1 MFHVD
6 VRYIGLERQD
16 PAPRCIDFLWVRW
29 FAHNRNVKTGWAVCR
44 LPCIGFYPQGEPE
57 AFGFI
62 DPEDVIR
69 GVHVIP
75 AFRYGHTTQ
84 LLPPSIARNK
94 SENDEDWDWYY
105 VNM

>member
-1 MFHVD
+1 MPTVIIS
-6 VRYIGLERQD
+6 YIM
-16 PAPRCIDFLWVRW
+16 ANSFLINLCN
-29 FAHNRNVKTGWAVCR
+29 ALSDSHG
-44 LPCIGFYPQGEPE
+44 ISDEGEPE

-62 DPEDVIR
+62 NPEDVIR

-75 AFRYGHTTQ
+75 AFCYGRTKN
-84 LLPPSIARNK
+84 LLPPSIACNK